1 MTSGI
6 RKIVFF
12 FVLMGVS
19 FIAYRYMIKPAN
31 KHLAKQRARVH
42 SKLDKLTQLEQATA
56 TVKDL
61 SKELEQLEEAIQ
73 FFESKLPPTEQIDQV
88 LQDVTLIGQKQGV
101 KRKMIRRLTTTEDN
115 YGYVEQPLAMKL
127 EGNFNS
133 FYSFLLALE
142 KLPRIM
148 KVRQLKLE
156 KAKNEEGKVT
166 ADFVVSI
173 FFQDKTG

>member
-1 MTSGI
+1 MTSGV

-12 FVLMGVS
+12 FVLLGITFV
-19 FIAYRYMIKPAN
+19 AYRFMIRPAN
-31 KHLAKQRARVH
+31 KHLSEQKTRLQ
-42 SKLDKLTQLEQATA
+42 SKLDKLSKLEKATA
-56 TVKDL
+56 TVENF
-61 SKELEQLEEAIQ
+61 SKELEQLQEAID

-101 KRKMIRRLTTTEDN
+101 SRKTIRRLSTTEDN
-115 YGYVEQPLAMKL
+115 NGYVEQPLSMNL

-148 KVRQLKLE
+148 KVRQLRLE
-156 KAKNEEGKVT
+156 KVKGEEGIVS

-173 FFQDKTG
+173 FFQDKAG